1 MSKARSD
8 VDAATPMS
16 IARAVD
22 LLNQALM
29 IVDTLPR
36 PEIGALLQHVIDC
49 MLEFQESAAA

>member
-8 VDAATPMS
+8 MGAATPIS

-22 LLNQALM
+22 LLNQALI

-36 PEIGALLQHVIDC
+36 PEIGARLQHVIDS
-49 MLEFQESAAA
+49 MLEFQDSAAA